1 MKKNNII
8 KFLALSLATVTLASC
23 DEYLD
28 KLPDDRTE
36 LNTEL
41 KITQLLVSAYPT
53 CNNKLISEFMTDN
66 VLDNGRAY
74 NAPVIIEDLYKM
86 VDTSEEGNDTPYY
99 IWNGYYSSV
108 ATVNQALDAVMAM
121 GNPASLQ
128 GDVAEAKL
136 IRAYSMFNLAT
147 VFCMAWN
154 ESKADEYLGLPYP
167 LEPEQDINTH
177 YERGT
182 LRQLYAA
189 INKDIEEA
197 LPYIAEA
204 AEKYK
209 RPKYHFNVRAA
220 YAFAAQFNLYY
231 QKWDKAA
238 EYASMALGAD
248 PTAVMRN
255 YDPYRELGSQDFFNL
270 WIRSTEDANIM
281 MMATYSNAPR
291 YMSGTYRYAHNTS
304 VTQYETYWVAGPWGS
319 GSDKNSII
327 YANKMYGNNQVVMYP
342 TFFENFEYTDK
353 VAGIGYSHAV
363 YPAFT
368 GDLTIL
374 DRAEA
379 YIHMRQFDK
388 AMNDINT
395 WIATHCKDKYEDGEL
410 KCAAPKPLTVAEV
423 DTFIC
428 RLDYAKRVPEGQRD
442 RSIRKHMYPQGFTID
457 AEGSDQECLLQFLLH
472 LRRLESVRYGH
483 RFYDLKR
490 YGIEFAHPIS
500 FEDPIVFIT
509 GDLRGAVQLP
519 NTVIA
524 AGLEPNPRMTAE
536 EIKAYIEKTKYN
548 YEPEPNDEDDE
559 NKD

>member
-154 ESKADEYLGLPYP
+154 ESKADEYLGLPYQ

-182 LRQLYAA
+182 LRQL
-189 INKDIEEA
+189 
-197 LPYIAEA
+197 
-204 AEKYK
+204 
-209 RPKYHFNVRAA
+209 
-220 YAFAAQFNLYY
+220 
-231 QKWDKAA
+231 
-238 EYASMALGAD
+238 
-248 PTAVMRN
+248 
-255 YDPYRELGSQDFFNL
+255 
-270 WIRSTEDANIM
+270 
-281 MMATYSNAPR
+281 
-291 YMSGTYRYAHNTS
+291 
-304 VTQYETYWVAGPWGS
+304 
-319 GSDKNSII
+319 
-327 YANKMYGNNQVVMYP
+327 
-342 TFFENFEYTDK
+342 
-353 VAGIGYSHAV
+353 
-363 YPAFT
+363 
-368 GDLTIL
+368 
-374 DRAEA
+374 
-379 YIHMRQFDK
+379 
-388 AMNDINT
+388 
-395 WIATHCKDKYEDGEL
+395 
-410 KCAAPKPLTVAEV
+410 
-423 DTFIC
+423 
-428 RLDYAKRVPEGQRD
+428 
-442 RSIRKHMYPQGFTID
+442 
-457 AEGSDQECLLQFLLH
+457 
-472 LRRLESVRYGH
+472 
-483 RFYDLKR
+483 
-490 YGIEFAHPIS
+490 
-500 FEDPIVFIT
+500 
-509 GDLRGAVQLP
+509 
-519 NTVIA
+519 
-524 AGLEPNPRMTAE
+524 
-536 EIKAYIEKTKYN
+536 
-548 YEPEPNDEDDE
+548 
-559 NKD
+559 